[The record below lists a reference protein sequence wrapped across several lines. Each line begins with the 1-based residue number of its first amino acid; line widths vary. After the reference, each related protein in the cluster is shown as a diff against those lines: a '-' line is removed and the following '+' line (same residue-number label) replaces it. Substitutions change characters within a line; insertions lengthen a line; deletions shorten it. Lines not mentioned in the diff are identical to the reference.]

1 MAPEIKQAKGLK
13 YEGPPVDIFACGVML
28 FMMYTGSQ
36 PFSELGDAWHRLI
49 VSKPEETCT
58 RRNINDQNLVDL
70 VGKML
75 VFDPNDR
82 ITFE

>member
-1 MAPEIKQAKGLK
+1 MAPELLQEGEIK
-13 YEGPPVDIFACGVML
+13 YEGNPVDIFACGVML
-28 FMMYTGSQ
+28 FMMYTGNQ
-36 PFSELGDAWHRLI
+36 PFNKIGDALHKLI
-49 VSKPEETCT
+49 VSNPEETCT

-75 VFDPNDR
+75 TFDPNDR